1 MQQLLLLILK
11 LNSVVCW
18 LLLSVRVPLFAHLF
32 SVRVLHLLLSH
43 VLLDHFSGDLV
54 AVFIVELLLSLL
66 SVVLLLLHFRAFV
79 LYAL

>member
-11 LNSVVCW
+11 LNSVVRW
-18 LLLSVRVPLFAHLF
+18 LLFSVRIALFAHLF

-66 SVVLLLLHFRAFV
+66 SVVFLLLHFRAFV
-79 LYAL
+79 LYSL